1 MSFKKSLKE
10 NSQKVQ
16 KSLTKNWKK
25 TVLFSLALLAVGG
38 AGVAIGSKVADH
50 PEHGDRMS
58 RSYDKLDGS
67 KSYGAPQSNKGMG
80 HGSYQYD
87 KQNVMTYDEWK
98 TAVEN
103 SSLSSSDKKTFLAA
117 LEKSKDKITKASDLS
132 TQLDKLYTDNLEK
145 LDKELETLVS
155 KNSSLWQKVDDADEL
170 RSLSGLDLDDLTDL
184 KQSINESSLSS
195 SEKSTLQ
202 ADLDS
207 IKKLKEQYST
217 AYATYVEKSAEL
229 EKELE
234 TAQKAVTTSLKD
246 NKVTNSMISEVVG
259 RPSMSFDWDD
269 KDDNNDSDT
278 DED

>member
-1 MSFKKSLKE
+1 MSFKKSLKD

-25 TVLFSLALLAVGG
+25 TVLFSSAFLAVGG

-50 PEHGDRMS
+50 QEHGDRMS
-58 RSYDKLDGS
+58 RSYDKLDSS
-67 KSYGAPQSNKGMG
+67 KSYGAPQFKKGMG

-269 KDDNNDSDT
+269 KDDDNDSDT

>member
-1 MSFKKSLKE
+1 MSFKKSLKD

-25 TVLFSLALLAVGG
+25 TVLFSLAFLAVGG
-38 AGVAIGSKVADH
+38 SGVAIGSKVADH

-58 RSYDKLDGS
+58 RSYDKLDSS
-67 KSYGAPQSNKGMG
+67 KSYGAPQSKKGMG

-269 KDDNNDSDT
+269 KDDNDSDT